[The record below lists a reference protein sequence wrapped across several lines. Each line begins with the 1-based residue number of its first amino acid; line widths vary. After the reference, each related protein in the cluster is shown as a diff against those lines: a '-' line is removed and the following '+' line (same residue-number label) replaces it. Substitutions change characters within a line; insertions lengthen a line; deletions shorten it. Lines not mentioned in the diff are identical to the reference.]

1 MNTTH
6 LFQLALG
13 LAPPWCVKDIRF
25 STTAEGDSQLD
36 IYLCFKRGSKFLDE
50 SGHECPVHDT
60 VEREWQHL
68 SFFQHRCFLH
78 ARVPRIKTSSG
89 DIKRV
94 EVPWARPGSGFTL
107 LFEAFAMSL
116 IENEM
121 PVNKAAATLS
131 VYPNRLWTVFNYWI
145 TRALANDDQST
156 LENVGID
163 ETSAK
168 KGHNYV
174 TLAADLKERRVIFVT
189 RGKDEKTI
197 EAFKEHL
204 ENKGVNPE
212 QIKNIGIDMSPAFIS
227 GIMKNFPDSAIVFD
241 RFHIVKL
248 LNEAMDEV
256 RKAERREHQALK
268 GHKYTFLKK
277 NKNLTEQQRIAK
289 YELIEDYP
297 ILGEAYRLK
306 ELFDDFWD
314 FKDPEEA
321 TAFLAYWCDLVEEA
335 NLVPFRKF
343 ANTIK
348 AHWTGVL
355 NYINAKISNGILEG
369 INTKIQLAKRRAR
382 GFRNLDNFISMIYFI
397 AGKLDF
403 DYTLHST

>member
-1 MNTTH
+1 MNTTQ

-13 LAPPWCVKDIRF
+13 LAPPWYVKDIRF
-25 STTAEGDSQLD
+25 STTDEGDNQLD
-36 IYLCFKRGSKFLDE
+36 IFLSFKRGSRFLDE
-50 SGHECPVHDT
+50 SGHECSVHDT
-60 VEREWQHL
+60 VERAWQHL
-68 SFFQHRCFLH
+68 SFFQHRCFLR

-89 DIKRV
+89 EIKRV

-116 IENEM
+116 IEHEM
-121 PVNKAAATLS
+121 PVSKAAATLS
-131 VYPNRLWTVFNYWI
+131 VYPHRLWTIFNYWV
-145 TRALANDDQST
+145 TRALAKDDQSNV
-156 LENVGID
+156 EDVGID

-168 KGHNYV
+168 KGHHYV
-174 TLAADLKERRVIFVT
+174 TLAADLKQRRVIFAT
-189 RGKDEKTI
+189 KGKDEKTI

-204 ENKGVNPE
+204 ANKQVNPK
-212 QIKNIGIDMSPAFIS
+212 QIKNIGIDMSPAYIS

-256 RKAERREHQALK
+256 RKAERQEHQALK

-277 NKNLTEQQRIAK
+277 NKNLTEKQRIAK

-335 NLVPFRKF
+335 NLMPFRKF

-348 AHWTGVL
+348 THWSGVV
-355 NYINAKISNGILEG
+355 NYIHAKISNGILEG

-403 DYTLHST
+403 DYPLHST

>member
-1 MNTTH
+1 MNTTQ

-13 LAPPWCVKDIRF
+13 LAPPWYVHDIKF
-25 STTAEGDSQLD
+25 STTDEGDSQLD
-36 IYLCFKRGSKFLDE
+36 IFLSFKRGSKFLDE
-50 SGHECPVHDT
+50 SGQESPVHDT
-60 VEREWQHL
+60 IEREWQHL

-78 ARVPRIKTSSG
+78 VRVPRIKTSSG
-89 DIKRV
+89 EIKRV

-131 VYPNRLWTVFNYWI
+131 VYPNRLWTVFNYWV
-145 TRALANDDQST
+145 TRALAKDDQSNV
-156 LENVGID
+156 EDVGID

-168 KGHNYV
+168 KGHHYV
-174 TLAADLKERRVIFVT
+174 TLAADLKERRVIFAT
-189 RGKDEKTI
+189 KGKDETTI

-204 ENKGVNPE
+204 ENKQVNPK
-212 QIKNIGIDMSPAFIS
+212 QIKNIGIDMSPAFIA
-227 GIMKNFPDSAIVFD
+227 GIRKSFPDSAIVFD
-241 RFHIVKL
+241 RFHIIKL

-289 YELIEDYP
+289 YELIENYP

-321 TAFLAYWCDLVEEA
+321 AAFLAYWCDLVEEA
-335 NLVPFRKF
+335 NLRPFRKF
-343 ANTIK
+343 ANTIQ

-355 NYINAKISNGILEG
+355 NYINANISNGILEG
-369 INTKIQLAKRRAR
+369 INNKIQLAKRRAR
-382 GFRNLDNFISMIYFI
+382 GFRNLDNFISMIHFI

-403 DYTLHST
+403 DYPLHST